1 MQHAI
6 SLAID
11 GCALLVDD
19 VVKLN
24 DALTNV
30 KVVAL
35 NACLRAFNGPTDH
48 GGLKRL

>member
-6 SLAID
+6 TFAVNS
-11 GCALLVDD
+11 CALLVDD

-30 KVVAL
+30 KVVPL
-35 NACLRAFNGPTDH
+35 NA
-48 GGLKRL
+48 RL